1 MTAKLHHS
9 LFATV
14 LLSGTSFAAE
24 NWPQFRGADARG
36 VSANANLPDK
46 WSVTENVEWKTPI
59 PGRGWSSPVV
69 WGERVFLTTVINSG
83 ETEAPKKGLYLG
95 GNRPEIPATEHVWK
109 VICLDLVT
117 G

>member
-1 MTAKLHHS
+1 MTAKLHLSITPLLLLCVLGASVVHS
-9 LFATV
+9 H
-14 LLSGTSFAAE
+14 AAE

-36 VSANANLPDK
+36 VSTNANLPDK
-46 WSVTENVEWKTPI
+46 WSVTENVEWKTAI

-95 GNRPEIPATEHVWK
+95 GNRPEIPATEHVW
-109 VICLDLVT
+109 
-117 G
+117 